1 MENMRKRVIKRRIV
15 KNENDII
22 KYTSKATCVRW
33 NIYGKKLVAIHEKKI
48 GLTLEKPIYVGFTV
62 LELSK

>member
-1 MENMRKRVIKRRIV
+1 MENMRKRVIKRIV
-15 KNENDII
+15 KNEKDII

-33 NIYGKKLVAIHEKKI
+33 NIYDKKLVAIHEKKI